1 MMSAIKSVTPV
12 IAKQMMDDGALL
24 IDIRQP
30 EEFAR
35 EHIDRAQLHPL
46 SMLTAGS
53 ERLVFTASSKIIF
66 HCLSGMRS
74 TQNAALLASA
84 VAPAQVY
91 LLAGGLN
98 AWKKA
103 GLPVQISHQQP
114 LDIMRQVQ
122 IAAGSLVVIG
132 VILGYSA
139 NIGFFVLSGLV
150 GVGLIFAGVSGYCG
164 LARLLLTMPWN
175 NKTAR

>member
-1 MMSAIKSVTPV
+1 
-12 IAKQMMDDGALL
+12 
-24 IDIRQP
+24 
-30 EEFAR
+30 
-35 EHIDRAQLHPL
+35 
-46 SMLTAGS
+46 
-53 ERLVFTASSKIIF
+53 
-66 HCLSGMRS
+66 MRS

-103 GLPVQISHQQP
+103 GLPVQINHQQP